1 MTTDQFK
8 PTFLDTAEHVVQ
20 ERIEHQKQKKDTL
33 TFERMNPMRPL
44 DRPFTMGQLLTLQ
57 TDTVTVL
64 IYGKRYDIPVSVS
77 EHQLLTAIAQDEI
90 VMLPVNFERT
100 QLLLDIRKRR
110 HNLNVN

>member
-1 MTTDQFK
+1 M
-8 PTFLDTAEHVVQ
+8 
-20 ERIEHQKQKKDTL
+20 R
-33 TFERMNPMRPL
+33 RPL

-57 TDTVTVL
+57 TDIVTIL

-100 QLLLDIRKRR
+100 RLLLDIPETSPHLERE
-110 HNLNVN
+110 LNDFADSDESVTDLLKEGV